1 MCPLRFTRCPNH
13 YIGFSWNVQIFD
25 DSKRGYVISY
35 LLCRNR
41 QQITVFFLNF
51 TAFKFLKTA
60 LQTFR
65 TLPHNEAAFATFRN
79 LLKTPYARI
88 YLVTDL
94 HNLRLV
100 HKHKKE

>member
-13 YIGFSWNVQIFD
+13 YIGFSRNVKIFD

-41 QQITVFFLNF
+41 QQITVI
-51 TAFKFLKTA
+51 FKFYGETA

-65 TLPHNEAAFATFRN
+65 TPPYNNAAFDTFRN
-79 LLKTPYARI
+79 LLKTSCA
-88 YLVTDL
+88 LSVFL
-94 HNLRLV
+94 A
-100 HKHKKE
+100 